1 MGGAVSNFIGNV
13 AKTVAK
19 GVTSWVGDKI
29 PIIGTP
35 LANAV
40 NGLYKKGGKM
50 VKGYAEGGMV
60 NGREEVP
67 INTKAQLL
75 SLVKKFPEQAAAAGL
90 SVDLIKEKAME
101 IAGVPKRRGGKR
113 EHESSMGE
121 KYVMGEKYALGG
133 VAPNGAYM
141 MDSKYAEPYAKGGKK
156 VHHKEHNHEEHEENI
171 HPHHSMGGLHHHV
184 DPLGHLDRLH
194 KHFNQHPKRHHVYAH
209 PDNSI
214 F

>member
-113 EHESSMGE
+113 MKMDPCGETDLPGESSMGG
-121 KYVMGEKYALGG
+121 KSSKCALGG
-133 VAPNGAYM
+133 RAPNGAYM
-141 MDSKYAEPYAKGGKK
+141 LDSRHAEPYA
-156 VHHKEHNHEEHEENI
+156 
-171 HPHHSMGGLHHHV
+171 MGGLV
-184 DPLGHLDRLH
+184 DPLSSLERLSRH
-194 KHFNQHPKRHHVYAH
+194 QYMKHSVYSH